1 MKKTAL
7 FAIAISIVTLLS
19 SCGGKDE
26 PTPSPTPTP
35 TPTPTDEKYAQK
47 VAGTYNFYRVE
58 SKSDFGSYSVFHNG
72 IQGVFTATGDKTLS
86 ATFSGGYFSSP
97 VTENFTVGIGEDE
110 GMLHISS
117 VEDKEFY
124 YGDFDVAKKIIP
136 FIKTKNS
143 SVDYYSGSVPQR
155 CLVSGLYPCVVTK
168 NGESTDWNLVA
179 FAVSSDPD
187 SATATINFGKKVD
200 GGTESVRLRGVG
212 FSDTGD
218 ISGEKIVVRIHPRPA
233 VPTPEQTATV
243 AGKFNMS
250 TKAFEVTVTLSGG
263 DVYQITS
270 K

>member
-1 MKKTAL
+1 MKKIAL

-19 SCGGKDE
+19 SCGGKEE
-26 PTPSPTPTP
+26 PTPSPTP

-58 SKSDFGSYSVFHNG
+58 SKTDFGHYSVFHNG

-124 YGDFDVAKKIIP
+124 YGDFKPSTKSFISITAKNRDI
-136 FIKTKNS
+136 
-143 SVDYYSGSVPQR
+143 VYYQGTAPQR
-155 CLVSGLYPCVVTK
+155 CLAAGEYPCVVTK
-168 NGESTDWNLVA
+168 NGNPTDWNLIT
-179 FAVSSDPD
+179 FTVSEV
-187 SATATINFGKKVD
+187 TATTNINFGKKVD
-200 GGTESVRLRGVG
+200 GRSERIRLDKVP
-212 FSDTGD
+212 FTDTGV
-218 ISGEKIVVRIHPRPA
+218 ISGEGIEVKSRPKMD
-233 VPTPEQTATV
+233 PQTAKV
-243 AGKFNMS
+243 VGNFNMS
-250 TKAFEVTVTLSGG
+250 TKAVEVTVTLSGG